1 MEEESV
7 DGLLKRV
14 LEGETDAF
22 AVVIRAYQQRIH
34 AYCYWMLGDREESE
48 DAVQEI
54 MFKAYRSL
62 HAYRYDHSFAS
73 WLYAI
78 AANHCRSLLRRRHRW
93 SLLMPLLGNRSE
105 ERSAEAVYGSS
116 ERNQLERLQGLSV
129 KEKEVLIL
137 RVFED
142 RSFEE
147 IGSILGLRPAAAR
160 KRFER
165 LRNKLKEQWEQ
176 KEETAHGRRFEYQ

>member
-7 DGLLKRV
+7 DGLLRRV
-14 LEGETDAF
+14 QGGETDAY
-22 AVVIRAYQQRIH
+22 AAVIRRYQQKIH
-34 AYCYWMLGDREESE
+34 AYCYWMLGDRFEAE
-48 DAVQEI
+48 DALQEI
-54 MFKAYRSL
+54 LFKAYRNL
-62 HAYRYDHSFAS
+62 HTYRHDHSFTA

-78 AANHCRSLLRRRHRW
+78 ASNHCRSLLRRRQRW
-93 SLLMPLLGNRSE
+93 RLLMPLLGSRSE
-105 ERSAEAVYGSS
+105 EKSAEAVYESS
-116 ERNQLERLQGLSV
+116 EESQLELLQGLSA

-165 LRNKLKEQWEQ
+165 LRNKLKEQWGL
-176 KEETAHGRRFEYQ
+176 KEETVHERRFEFQ